1 MNAAPVPKIEIEKLK
16 REHDLSRFDCGN
28 PVLTSWL
35 QKFAWTNQQA
45 DSARTYVALRE
56 NLVIGYY
63 ALAAGS
69 VQKRESPER
78 IARGLARHPIGVVLL
93 ARLAV
98 DNAHQGK
105 GLGKALLFD
114 ALKRIEEAADIIGIR
129 AVLVSAIDD
138 SARRF
143 YEHFDFD
150 ASPVNPFQ
158 LMLLLK
164 DLRKAIE

>member
-1 MNAAPVPKIEIEKLK
+1 MKCGSGFQIAVEKLK
-16 REHDLSRFDCGN
+16 REHNLSRFDCGN

-98 DNAHQGK
+98 DSAHQGK
-105 GLGKALLFD
+105 GMGKALLFD
-114 ALKRIEEAADIIGIR
+114 ALKRIEEVADIIGIR

-138 SARRF
+138 SARLF

-164 DLRKAIE
+164 DLRKAIK